1 MVEVEPKLFL
11 LPIQQLA
18 LGPVA
23 ALMALVA
30 AMLGSIMRAFGSGLD
45 PTSLTEQFTQVRAVK
60 PLQDLLHVL
69 DVQCGLRE
77 LKQECKTFTTN
88 GSVLN
93 NLLL

>member
-23 ALMALVA
+23 ALMALVTS
-30 AMLGSIMRAFGSGLD
+30 MLGSMMRTFGSGLD

-60 PLQDLLHVL
+60 LLQDM
-69 DVQCGLRE
+69 
-77 LKQECKTFTTN
+77 
-88 GSVLN
+88 
-93 NLLL
+93 